1 MTSCTENWFA
11 RGSSTVVLF
20 CRVGKWNCNMCGI
33 VQILHSIPSK
43 SLFEESSLK
52 FYGLLKKTVSGGY
65 RRIKHCSRIDFVP
78 PCMKF
83 GKIRS

>member
-1 MTSCTENWFA
+1 
-11 RGSSTVVLF
+11 
-20 CRVGKWNCNMCGI
+20 MCGI

-83 GKIRS
+83 GKIRSQKRNRFVFYVFVIFTM